1 MRIGLFGGT
10 FDPIHIGHLIIAETL
25 KDAFPL
31 DRILF
36 IPAAVPPHKDATEL
50 TASRLRVEMVEAA
63 ISENPGFEMSD
74 VEIQKGDVS
83 YTIDTVRQL
92 RAAFKD
98 SRVELF
104 LIVGGD
110 SLVDLVNWKDPDR
123 LLEEVPMLVA
133 GRPGYDIDQAEARYR
148 SRITVLDTPLV
159 DVSSTEIRRRVRE
172 GKSIRYWVPGAVEF
186 IIAREGLYR

>member
-83 YTIDTVRQL
+83 YTIDTVRRL
-92 RAAFKD
+92 RATFKD
-98 SRVELF
+98 PRVELF

-110 SLVDLVNWKDPDR
+110 SLVDLVNWKEPDR

-133 GRPGYDIDQAEARYR
+133 GRPGYDIDQADARFR
-148 SRITVLDTPLV
+148 RRITVLDTPLV

-172 GKSIRYWVPGAVEF
+172 GKSIRYWVPCAVES